1 MGWGG
6 GKARWPSGAFGMKP
20 ETGEQETGSAKGVV
34 VVVDEVVF
42 GGLGELK
49 YRAV

>member
-1 MGWGG
+1 M
-6 GKARWPSGAFGMKP
+6 ASGAFGMKP
-20 ETGEQETGSAKGVV
+20 ETGEQETGLGRGTR
-34 VVVDEVVF
+34 VDEVVF